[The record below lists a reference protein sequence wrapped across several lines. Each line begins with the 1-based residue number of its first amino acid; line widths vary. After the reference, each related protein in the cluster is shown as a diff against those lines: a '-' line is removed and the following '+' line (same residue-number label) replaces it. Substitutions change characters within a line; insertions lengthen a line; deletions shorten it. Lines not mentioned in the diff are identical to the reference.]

1 MKKLNFIFLTLIS
14 LMVIS
19 SSSLLAQSDYAIVQN
34 FKNEKQKIEQ
44 SIKNASSLNELNN
57 LEYKIGQL
65 RLDFLKNKDLLDKS
79 LYPEDFESSLE
90 NLKATLKLRKV
101 DFSQIDV
108 LQTEVTQ
115 LQSQVDLLN
124 AKNAE
129 LISQVQILEVQSKTD
144 KSRIAQLEKSIAE
157 LRASMKK
164 RDDLVMNMLDSL
176 MPPPYRGAK
185 VLSSKEKQNI
195 YSEARKNNII
205 ANLQRSIDD
214 NIKFVKVTTLTPDDI
229 EAIKKQQ
236 NDFVSLWQ
244 SIGPKIVDI
253 YSGKG
258 QNVNQ
263 LKEIDS
269 SFTNWHDALIQQ
281 IWNSI
286 RDKFNQHNIILS
298 RFSSGEDFTNTITA
312 YINDEIKNVDV
323 KGNGNAEKSY
333 KTFTDSVWFSEVKP
347 NWVPYLIDNNM
358 LSEAQKDTI
367 ENHIT
372 KWNAEVYPGGFNWMY
387 LIIIVLIVV
396 IVILFFVR
404 RKSKDVNK
412 ETKNMNI
419 VN

>member
-1 MKKLNFIFLTLIS
+1 MKKLNFIFIS
-14 LMVIS
+14 IFALVMIF
-19 SSSLLAQSDYAIVQN
+19 SSLLSAQSDYEIVQN
-34 FKNEKQKIEQ
+34 FKNAKQKIEQ
-44 SIKNASSLNELNN
+44 SIKDASTLTELNN

-65 RLDFLKNKDLLDKS
+65 HLDFLKNKDLLDKS
-79 LYPEDFESSLE
+79 LYPDDFESSFN
-90 NLKATLKLRKV
+90 NLKATLKLRKS

-124 AKNAE
+124 EKNTE
-129 LISQVQILEVQSKTD
+129 LINQVQALEVESKKD

-185 VLSSKEKQNI
+185 ELSAKEKRQI
-195 YSEARKNNII
+195 YSEAKKNNII
-205 ANLQRSIDD
+205 ANLKRSIDD

-244 SIGPKIVDI
+244 SIGPKIIDI

-258 QNVNQ
+258 QNINQ

-269 SFTNWHDALIQQ
+269 SFTSWHDALTQQ

-298 RFSSGEDFTNTITA
+298 RFNNGEDFTNTLTY
-312 YINDEIKNVDV
+312 YINDEIKNVNT
-323 KGNGNAEKSY
+323 KEKENAEKSY
-333 KTFTDSVWFSEVKP
+333 KTFTDSVWFGEVKP
-347 NWVPYLIDNNM
+347 NWVPYLINNKM
-358 LSEAQKDTI
+358 LSEAQKNTI
-367 ENHIT
+367 ENNIAQ
-372 KWNAEVYPGGFNWMY
+372 WNAEVYPGGFNWIY
-387 LIIIVLIVV
+387 LIIIVLVVV

-404 RKSKDVNK
+404 RKQK
-412 ETKNMNI
+412 EVKNGHENINI